1 MYNVKDL
8 FDLRS
13 VFSAKLE
20 QIMEAQ
26 SITKAKLCKEAG
38 LSRPTLDKLLNAE
51 ITNETNFEKHV
62 TKILNVLHLTPDQ
75 LMGNAHNIYNR
86 MRQMRN
92 ILHIS
97 EESISTMTG
106 ISLTRLKAIEG
117 GAKATTAELRDIAL
131 CFKTSVRGLLGT
143 NYFDVPVA
151 KLCYLINREAHEE
164 ISGFWG
170 HVGIL
175 PSFGDQYLWFPI
187 NSEVRDRIHSMLDQQ
202 FIVIPCMN
210 NKLLLLNMDA
220 IDNIVLLD
228 EACDPPGFANWD
240 PSVSEGE
247 IPLVI
252 YESLYDYLYMDES
265 AEELISPNLQEILG
279 KMADQ
284 LHWDEDEIIQLLK
297 DITIHYKS
305 GKTLQ
310 VIGQLE
316 EEQTLIYAIQSIFEF
331 GKFYLYNNIV
341 DFRDSGGTE
350 IIINLNNISMIE
362 LPLLEVENVICE
374 ESEDTMS

>member
-20 QIMEAQ
+20 QIMEVQA
-26 SITKAKLCKEAG
+26 ITKANLCKEAG

-51 ITNETNFEKHV
+51 ITNKTNFEKHV
-62 TKILNVLHLTPDQ
+62 TKILNVLHLTPDL
-75 LMGNAHNIYNR
+75 LMGNTHNIYNR

-92 ILHIS
+92 IFHIS

-106 ISLTRLKAIEG
+106 ISLARLKEIEG

-151 KLCYLINREAHEE
+151 KLCYLINREAHEG

-175 PSFGDQYLWFPI
+175 PSSGNQYLWFPI
-187 NSEVRDRIHSMLDQQ
+187 NSEVRDRIYSMLNQQ
-202 FIVIPCMN
+202 FMVIPCMN
-210 NKLLLLNMDA
+210 NKLLLLNTDT

-252 YESLYDYLYMDES
+252 YESLYDYLYMDEPE
-265 AEELISPNLQEILG
+265 EELISPNLQEILEE
-279 KMADQ
+279 MTDQ
-284 LHWDEDEIIQLLK
+284 LQWDEGEIIQILK

-305 GKTLQ
+305 AKTTHVTGRL
-310 VIGQLE
+310 GA
-316 EEQTLIYAIQSIFEF
+316 EQSLIYAIETIFEF
-331 GKFYLYNNIV
+331 GDLDSENKIV
-341 DFRDSGGTE
+341 YFCDSGEAE
-350 IIINLNNISMIE
+350 IIVNLNNISMIE
-362 LPLLEVENVICE
+362 LPLLEVENVICQE
-374 ESEDTMS
+374 LEDTIF